1 MSNRN
6 FSHKTKRG
14 NPHSVQTQGKA
25 RLSYEI
31 LSAIAAAGMLVNPYA
46 ALAATNIT
54 DGSGKAYTANNN
66 GAYDIAAQK
75 RNGSNAINKFQ
86 KFQLGQNDIAN
97 LYFHTAETP
106 KTEAGNLINFVDT
119 RIDINGTLN
128 SIHNAQIGGNLYFL
142 SPNGMAVGKTGVINT
157 GSLYVMTPASGS
169 AEEMT
174 YEGLQNRFDGTLQE
188 SDAAELLANI
198 QSGNLAIPLNPS
210 GTITVLGTVNA
221 TNNVKMYAPRIAVGK
236 NISGETLGDTAA
248 DGLETGAAINTG
260 VTDFTNVVKL
270 TAAQKTAAGLEN
282 KGLKVTA
289 EAGSGD
295 LVLAAKAE
303 YENVADAE
311 FAESG
316 KNLGLASAPK
326 TITASVD
333 SYGTLNAAGSVE
345 LKAEASN
352 GNYDEAKAEADAA
365 VDAGTSFGDDTV
377 IADVTSGYAKTIAN
391 VNVQGN
397 ITAAEDVTLTASANN
412 TYVDTG
418 DSVAGKAEEYASYV
432 LAEGADVALLENQA
446 AITLGSGAQ
455 VQGKHVNVTADAQT
469 EAVIGVEAEGKKASQ
484 NISALIPSAAVN
496 YAQVKNTAQV
506 TVDGTLTA
514 TGADT
519 TTTDEE
525 NKTVTNPA
533 LQVTANAASS
543 VTNEASIKVE
553 SGEGEEGEASTGA
566 PLMVAAV
573 TVTNHE
579 NNANVAINGTL
590 DSQGGSVGVSAAA
603 ENTLSSK
610 AESEAPNE
618 SAGST
623 AVDVVNHNSKANVDV
638 QGTVKGNQNVDIA
651 AKNTLKSNSHQAN
664 NAAGEAKEREKTQLE
679 NKYGGY
685 IEQLKEIKDFSLQDE
700 VAGKIIDLFSSKD
713 AKNEGTSLA
722 DTIADNITAGAA
734 VVYADETNT
743 AAVNLGKNSVTE
755 AKLGNLTAKAD
766 ATIEDTKLTAAGTS
780 NTFGKDETT
789 AKPNVAS
796 VGFVYDKLNQSAQVT
811 VEDGG
816 AKLTAGK
823 DLTLQS
829 SAEMEYNRIN
839 RMKADLEDS
848 LAKLKFA
855 LTKLPA
861 TLSAE
866 STAVKT
872 AAEDLQSSLT
882 AYQDEFDSAAA
893 NVTAEGI
900 NEEST
905 WQKLADLSSSAA
917 DVLAKSADLLTAV
930 KTAGSDVA
938 DDVKGLF
945 TSASEAVDSAAAFKE
960 PTNYAN
966 VSASAQSLGDQD
978 TQRTLAGAITLS
990 NIDFASSVTV
1000 GQNAVLTAA
1009 DNLNLKAVEKIEDVN
1024 INGKLNAS
1032 TSASDTGT
1040 SGGATGTD
1048 LGSAAAGAGAAT
1060 GTAAKKTG
1068 TGVGGSFNY
1077 QNFDSSALVRVEQG
1091 AELTGGDLNLTS
1103 DSDVFHAGITLSA
1116 GKKAASNSLSGMV
1129 SVTDSDSNNQV
1140 LVDKDAKLT
1149 ALKDSGGSTGT
1160 ISLAGHNN
1168 TNVNNAILALASS
1181 TGSAA
1186 VGMSVAVNNIDVT
1199 NRAAIEDLDTAAA
1212 APATA
1217 GSISAAALNVSAET
1231 TGLINTITV
1240 AGGATSSE
1248 SSTTQPTN
1256 AIDNTGG
1263 NTGALSSAIP
1273 DAIGESLDSISGVSE
1288 DLTDALESAGENQ
1301 GGTAGASGSAEGEST
1316 TPTAEASPLT
1326 GTAAT
1331 GQTGTSGSKKSSL
1344 SLSGAGSVSV
1354 NLETNTTEA
1363 LIDGANLQLNNDG
1376 DVQVGARDTAFVGA
1390 WSGGAALS
1398 LSKGNS
1404 SKKKVAV
1411 SGAAAVNRIDNNLT
1425 AAIKNSTLTGVKA
1438 MDIEALSGG
1447 TAAAAGL
1454 GLSVIKDTGTN
1465 FAGGA
1470 SVSVNLIDKDVTA
1483 LAEDNTVTGSASDK
1497 ADLDVT
1503 AYESDLQITGG
1514 VNADLTKG
1522 GGKTVG
1528 GSVAVANINNNI
1540 NAGIKGGT
1548 YTNVNTAK
1556 VESLLATKQITG
1568 AVSAGVAVG
1577 GDQTDGSSNG
1587 AFTGAFV
1594 YNGLTNK
1601 ADAAITGVNLTAAGN
1616 VAVKAHDTTSG
1627 SEEAKP
1633 YQEKLGDYSKHQQF
1647 AEDAG
1652 LDTDGSSYYKDTDE
1666 EGNGLD
1672 TAGQTVDMDDTG
1684 SLSVGAALIIAG
1696 SNGNAAG
1703 AAVNVADRDIDFSAR
1718 IDNAT
1723 IQAGSITTA
1732 SEADSLGVDVAAGIA
1747 AGSQSF
1753 GGAASVTWQTQNND
1767 ILAQVSDSTITTDKL
1782 AVTADSSA
1790 KEVNVAGSVAYGG
1803 KAGIGAAVAYN
1814 KLSNQIQAYL
1824 AGGSVTNLTETGVD
1838 LDVTA
1843 ANTSKLYAIGAT
1855 VAASKSAG
1863 LSGTA
1868 AINHGGS
1875 DTEAVIGEAE
1885 DADGKTV
1892 TKEKT
1897 TLTNIADTN
1906 VEATSSD
1913 TRLAVVGNVDI
1924 AGKVAL
1930 GGAVAYNDVG
1940 GAGTGEA
1947 GQKTRAAMVN
1957 AALTTTDAG
1966 KASLHAADTSKLT
1979 TIGVGVGGA
1988 GKVAIQGGA
1997 ATALVNKDIT
2007 AEVKN
2012 STIQAAEGGTT
2023 SDVSVTADSK
2033 STINTV
2039 AVAAA
2044 GSGTFAGGAGVSVNR
2059 IKQATTA
2066 AITGGS
2072 QITDT
2077 DTLVQATGNNDI
2089 TSAGIGAAA
2098 AGNVGIAGNV
2108 AVNQIGNDVQ
2118 ASVADSTLTSTGNIG
2133 VLANGREKLGN
2144 YAGALGVSAF
2154 KGGAGIG
2161 VSVSSNEITGNTA
2174 ATVTGSTLQAAGKND
2189 ESIALTQTM
2198 DDTGVQTSVTKDEQV
2213 ITDARKGIVTAAYG
2227 QHDLES
2233 VAVTGGIAA
2242 SGSVSV
2248 GAAGTVTLNKLGGS
2262 TKAVVTNTTI
2272 NETRTADANDDVTVK
2287 AIDRTN
2293 SESHVGS
2300 LSIGVG
2306 ATGGAGVAGASD
2318 TLAFSRTT
2326 QAELS
2331 GNVSNPDSLQNKTVN
2346 GRNIDVTAD
2355 QKSSVVTNA
2364 DGLSISGGG
2373 TAAASAAATVAVTK
2387 LNGTTQAVVKN
2398 ITSTNDKL
2406 NVTALHDHHTT
2417 LYSASAAASGAPVG
2431 VAIGAG
2437 IGIVNDDF
2445 TTSALVDN
2453 STSLSSTATSVNADS
2468 TTDVDTYVIG
2478 TAASVGAA
2486 GATIGVN
2493 NINSTTTAE
2502 VNNSTIGKAGTIT
2515 PDVSVDAHNKVT
2527 TNFGAATSS
2536 AGAAAI
2542 GVGVG
2547 INTVD
2552 TGTLAKVTN
2561 STVNAKTAAVT
2572 SREELDVDQTMAGA
2586 TLGGFG
2592 LNTNVMVTTIGTQVA
2607 DSYGSDA
2614 DKSGKVDTKSILAN
2628 ANNAI
2633 GSQNNNLT
2641 SGSNLISSDAGV
2653 TVSNNSGVS
2662 AKTGVTTP
2670 AAGTQTLVDNS
2681 TITTS
2686 DALTISADR
2695 QTDATL
2701 TAAAATVA
2709 GVSGANVTVA
2719 TLDAKK
2725 DAGVTISG
2733 KSVLSSAK
2741 DLTVQAKQH
2750 GTTAVKAYQAA
2761 LSGGLSVNAAFAQ
2774 SKSSGA
2780 TNVTLSDSSLLGGVG
2795 GAINE
2800 ETGEAYGATILAEDT
2815 GKTTSDVVGLT
2826 VSLGAAGGALITNAE
2841 NDSSTKVTINQAS
2854 TIASTGATS
2863 VTANK
2868 ANGISASTLGGA
2880 LGAGALQGI
2889 VAYAEDKGN
2898 SAITLTGANKLG
2910 GDSIS
2915 ILAKGAP
2922 NVTADAEALS
2932 GALLGAVGASLA
2944 TAKAGGEVSLS
2955 VGDGSTFSGK
2965 NVTLGA
2971 AAGQQTGTDDTAQ
2984 ANAKANA
2991 VGLSAALGG
3000 SFQANVAD
3008 ASQNTVVMVSVGKSS
3023 YKADTLAISG
3033 TNSSALDADAKG
3045 VTVGTIASGENISQM
3060 TGSLTTNVSA
3070 SGTADGSSLGSV
3082 TLRSSGYGNLANNAS
3097 GAGGGLVEISPTAA
3111 EADTTFTTN
3120 TQTNV
3125 NGSWQAGSLTASAT
3139 NSDDVDATADSLS
3152 AAVIGASGTKMTTKV
3167 SHTAKTN
3174 VAGTVTTTG
3183 AQNYTA
3189 VNTVDH
3195 DVNLKGSGYGGAS
3208 VNANSMENT
3217 LNYTAQVNLNEGT
3230 TLTGTGDKGTLTALA
3245 ETTGD
3250 MKYTN
3255 NLKSA
3260 GVVAA
3265 TSAYSKNDVTYAN
3278 SISATN
3284 ATLKTGKADQ
3294 NITLAATDTTNGA
3307 FQTVADTQG
3316 GVVGAASAEA
3326 INNFHRSNTISLTG
3340 GLVESMNDVN
3350 LYAGADQNG
3359 LRSVLNYTAL
3369 ADAYNK
3375 TALPLVSS
3383 PSLENTMTQ
3392 ANQVLING
3400 DVRSVRHTNLKAGQG
3415 LTTVSESAREYNN
3428 YTGDSGTGSTTST
3441 ALGSHTSSETTDNY
3455 VSLGDT
3461 GSVTAGIHTDLDL
3474 TISGQ
3479 TKATKVDGKAALD
3492 WSGITSTVTKGS
3504 DWFSADSVKPS
3515 SVTLPNT
3522 LIDRYRK
3529 LANVIGQYAPTSNE
3543 YHVLEA
3549 EMKELKSLM
3558 ETNGFVKN
3566 NGAILDEINVA
3577 AINLPD
3583 IVVSGGN
3590 ITIDAD
3596 KVTGTGSLKA
3606 QGVNAVNITNSS
3618 DLYLKTGDVIIKDKG
3633 GSLTFND
3640 SLVGSSLSE
3649 FTGSLSSSA
3658 AAGAEPAITIKS
3670 TGTASSYASPDIGV
3684 FGDILNS
3691 SGDVTIQNSNQNI
3704 YIVGSANVTGKNI
3717 HIVADKGSVTQTS
3730 EGWLVVGSDP
3740 ITRYQFSDSIAQ
3752 KIQKYL
3758 SKGASNNWD
3767 VSWLTSQTTYD
3778 GYRSALITHAKDLE
3792 LNGLE
3797 ITKIVN
3803 WKPDESAGVHAG
3815 SNIYLTGKNVIVD
3828 GLVQSGYGTYKTVL
3842 TADDQKRINT
3852 LDSQWK
3858 RNRRALTDD
3867 QVMSNENYLINQG
3880 GPHYNRDTKQWE
3892 YEVKLYYNPATGKLL
3907 AENLAPSGGKI
3918 YITGAVASTNGSG
3931 RILAMDGTPDISI
3944 DTTAVAKDLTLHK
3957 IENNDIESLISI
3969 KDTNTNMLTEF
3980 TENNG
3985 SVKVSVTPIT
3995 GKQVVN
4001 NTSTSNGITYYNPAP
4016 QTLKWTGGTAGDVKV
4031 TGYGYDKDFVMWGL
4045 IPYNTT
4051 EDFVTNKEVSQGMT
4065 TTSSQTQTGD
4075 QALAAGQV
4083 ITKVD
4088 TATDKAYSVDTKVY
4102 TDPYTQ
4108 WSGVSVDKD
4117 YDGFWGKVLG
4127 YGTVHYRWT
4136 GSQNSSTSSTYSIKA
4151 DNPIQTGFIT
4161 GGKDTISITANKNLN
4176 LAGNISSAGTSGTV
4190 TLNSNTGGITAD
4202 GGASIFTDTLTA
4214 SAAGNINLNHSA
4226 LGTDATLSVKST
4238 GGDVTVLSDKGNLS
4252 VKTSTAAGNLK
4263 LQADGNLTSASGTTL
4278 TGKRIDLISRTG
4290 AINATANAATKALSA
4305 DTLSASLN
4313 ADAAGDI
4320 TLKNTNGNMRIG
4332 SIVSH
4337 NGNVNLTTS
4346 GSFEDAT
4353 SGGTLSGSGDKLQ
4366 LWQDMGIINTADTD
4380 DSKAKAAEAAKQE
4393 RLDAL
4398 TGQGNKLAAASKH
4411 TLDDYNAA
4419 ADTYA
4424 TAAKSD
4430 TDLQKAKTTYE
4441 DAVKAIKAYQY
4452 ATEED
4457 KQKALQKAYNTYDAA
4472 RKRFLDSQGITGFT
4486 GEEQEYIIS
4495 VGDIKSSNSYG
4506 WSKNDLLYALQSSV
4520 LNAPKGEVL
4529 TVAKANVQ
4537 GKNITLNAAK
4547 NIGNDAEPV
4556 VINYADLTKLEN
4568 LQLLSQAKAGDLT
4581 WSAADQTVTVRQ
4593 QRPLTLQTTGSVTLQ
4608 ANTSNTTGAGSIYL
4622 AGVKDSALNV
4632 TGNIST
4638 TADVKLM
4645 ADKGVTMESGGITA
4659 KNLIVTGGSG
4669 DIGSAAKN
4677 LNTNLSGTL
4686 DARTSGNLYLHQTGL
4701 DGNAAQ
4707 VLTIQSVGGNL
4718 ISLASDAGM
4727 QMTTEEGKN
4736 MGTID
4741 GQNINLTS
4749 ANGALG
4755 LSTDGLRIANSG
4767 GVLNASAATD
4777 GQGIYLAGIGS
4788 GSLVLN
4794 QVTAGGDLSI
4804 DSKGSIQLGQ
4814 EAVEATDTTA
4824 AVDAIDSTVKAD
4836 NITLTAAGFIN
4847 LAQGELQAGAYDA
4860 AGKLLANTGSVN
4872 LNSSGVIT
4880 QTSNHGILANTMN
4893 LVAAAGIN
4901 MPSNVQGEAED
4912 SRINALDTINITN
4925 TDKTKDVYV
4934 ENKNNKNVTVNFAEG
4949 STGTNVN
4956 INNHADDKQTSNLTV
4971 TGNGN
4976 AVQDMVIN
4984 NASGN
4989 VHAEGTL
4996 TAGRNLSITAATSI
5010 TNDKAVTATSGAISL
5025 TAQNGITQTGAI
5037 TAGTSLTVASETEGN
5052 LTFTGNIESGT
5063 AASLKAKKG
5072 TIAIGTALVA
5082 NNLTAGTTA
5091 AINSEAGPIT
5101 IYGNTHSV
5109 TGTTLQ
5115 TCTSGDLSVKGNLDA
5130 TGAGNVNLITT
5141 TGKISVTGNIKAGQA
5156 VNVRT
5161 TSGSIGITG
5170 SVTSDAPVKTTE
5182 KTEATETTPK
5192 KAKRLLLGEANETL
5206 PTTGIHIDSTS
5217 GTITAAGDFTGGTSG
5232 EAKLITQS
5240 GDIIYSGT
5248 LSTGQA
5254 VLFQTQ
5260 TGDITVGTDETDS
5273 SLTSTAST
5281 VTLET
5286 TGNTTAD
5293 KGDITLY
5300 GTAASVTGTTVK
5312 TNSLGNIKIEG
5323 SLKTVAPAE
5332 GTELAK
5338 GTTQNVTVQTSTG
5351 NITLD
5356 STSTT
5361 TPAISSLGD
5370 AVVQTTTSGGI
5381 TVTGDITA
5389 GKAATLS
5396 ATEGNVN
5403 LKGKLTAS
5411 GGAANISASDTD
5423 VDDEDD
5429 QKGDITLTGDI
5440 TSTTDAA
5447 SISTNNGAINLQ
5459 GNASAAKALEIKA
5472 TNNGSITVGKATEKD
5487 GTKHDY
5493 TLSGATAAISTNTG
5507 AIDLY
5512 GLTKSVLGTTVQTG
5526 TGDINVHGSLQ
5537 TVKPAAG
5544 TELAE
5549 GATQNVTVQAGTGN
5563 IDLTATLTDT
5573 PVISSLGDSVVQT
5586 TTSGGL
5592 TLTGD
5597 VTAGKLAT
5605 LKAVEGNVNLTGDFT
5620 ANGGTATISASDKD
5634 VDKVDAADDLK
5645 GDITLTG
5652 DITSATDA
5660 ASISTNNG
5668 AINLQGNAS
5677 AAKALEIKTTN
5688 TGNILVGQAAEKDGT
5703 KHEFTLSGD
5712 TATISTN
5719 TGAIDLFGLTQ
5730 SVLGTTV
5737 QTGTGDINVHGSL
5750 QTVKPAAGTKLEAG
5764 STQNVNV
5771 LTDNGDISL
5780 TATLDDTPVI
5790 SSQTNAYV
5798 AANQTG
5804 DAKKAGDITITGD
5817 VKAAQSAS
5825 LVANEGSIKL
5835 TGNLT
5840 GAADD
5845 AIIHA
5850 HDSKSLTDEGNI
5862 VVDGSVTAGDLLNL
5876 NTDNGTITAG
5886 TAEKHTLLRAS
5897 NTASVTT
5904 DNGTITLTG
5913 SVESPHGTT
5922 VETTT
5927 TGDITITGDVKTWN
5941 LGDKTITGTGDVRI
5955 ATNSGAISQ
5964 TGDILSSDDLTVQ
5977 TVTGNINHKG
5987 LVTAAAA
5994 ADVQTTTG
6002 DILQIGNVQSGT
6014 TTDLQSLTKGQV
6026 EVYGN
6031 INSGTAATLYAKDG
6045 SITVG
6050 KQGAVNTITAGTTA
6064 AIATGTGD
6072 INRYGNTQSQTGT
6085 TVQAG
6090 TKGNILVVGDLTADK
6105 NNVQVDTKSG
6115 SIDLTGDAIA
6125 KTNDILVQSE
6135 NGAIKMTGDLTA
6147 GINVTADTT
6156 NGSIDLTGDIQSGAA
6171 TLLQATSGSISQTGQ
6186 KIMAGTSLTAAASEG
6201 SIRLDSDISSQNGDT
6216 TLTASDSGVEAQKGN
6231 ILVTGT
6237 TQALKGNV
6245 KATTDNGN
6253 IEFQNTVKAD
6263 QNLQT
6268 RSDNGNLHFQSD
6280 IWSGSSISGETTSQG
6295 NLILDGTAEA
6305 VENIQLK
6312 ADQNGSIILRKD
6324 LTSGLDTSFGTNNG
6338 DILFAGPTDGTA
6350 EQIRVTSKQGNIAM
6364 TTTGTGD
6371 IKDSHREAGGDQ
6383 ALVSADT
6390 GNITIRQ
6397 DGTDDVDLQFLY
6409 ALKDAGVEVKDGSL
6423 YLDTIDGNLVAVFV
6437 RSGAEVMDVKHMTAG
6452 TQIAVAGADI
6462 GLENVSQRVGSD
6474 GFLSIQPDG
6483 ASADAPIEKLTI
6495 GQLSTNTGAR
6505 FDHLWV
6511 RNGSITATQG
6521 ELHLDKLY
6529 VLDHGYFSN
6538 GVMDTEVYGTT
6549 PLPNE
6554 ATRSSYWNN
6563 TKLNDPR
6570 SQLTAW
6576 MDDSNPIGR
6585 DGAWKYLL
6593 FNDRGYRQYSNGNLL
6608 ELDPHYY
6615 VYKERYSLNN
6625 WMRTQ
6630 HAAKF
6635 MNSWQQAFHPG
6646 LTYMERYNLVDYTQ
6660 AVPVQAGENAETE
6673 DF

>member
-6 FSHKTKRG
+6 FFHKTKRG

-54 DGSGKAYTANNN
+54 DGSGNAYKANNN

-106 KTEAGNLINFVDT
+106 NTEAGNLINFVDT

-174 YEGLQNRFDGTLQE
+174 YEGLQKRFDGTMQE
-188 SDAAELLANI
+188 SEAAELLANI

-3008 ASQNTVVMVSVGKSS
+3008 ASQNTAVMVSVGKSS

-4622 AGVKDSALNV
+4622 AGVKDSALDV

-5101 IYGNTHSV
+5101 IYGNTQSV

-5338 GTTQNVTVQTSTG
+5338 GT
-5351 NITLD
+5351 
-5356 STSTT
+5356 
-5361 TPAISSLGD
+5361 
-5370 AVVQTTTSGGI
+5370 
-5381 TVTGDITA
+5381 
-5389 GKAATLS
+5389 
-5396 ATEGNVN
+5396 
-5403 LKGKLTAS
+5403 
-5411 GGAANISASDTD
+5411 
-5423 VDDEDD
+5423 
-5429 QKGDITLTGDI
+5429 
-5440 TSTTDAA
+5440 
-5447 SISTNNGAINLQ
+5447 
-5459 GNASAAKALEIKA
+5459 
-5472 TNNGSITVGKATEKD
+5472 
-5487 GTKHDY
+5487 
-5493 TLSGATAAISTNTG
+5493 
-5507 AIDLY
+5507 
-5512 GLTKSVLGTTVQTG
+5512 
-5526 TGDINVHGSLQ
+5526 
-5537 TVKPAAG
+5537 
-5544 TELAE
+5544 
-5549 GATQNVTVQAGTGN
+5549 TQNVTVQAGTGN

-6002 DILQIGNVQSGT
+6002 DILQTGNVQSGT

-6064 AIATGTGD
+6064 AITTGTGD

-6462 GLENVSQRVGSD
+6462 GLDNVSQRVGSD